1 MTGYVV
7 VVTKEDKAFDEWME
21 QVDLVAREIAWC
33 SVHDL
38 PDCAFRDMYNDGAEP
53 AEAALEALKEAG
65 FTVLEAS
72 NE

>member
-7 VVTKEDKAFDEWME
+7 VVTEEDKAFDDWME
-21 QVDLVAREIAWC
+21 TVDLATREIAWC

-38 PDCAFRDMYNDGAEP
+38 PDCAFRDMYDDGVEP
-53 AEAALEALKEAG
+53 AEAALEALEAAG
-65 FTVLEAS
+65 FSLEEVS